1 MHLVKIVRLLL
12 VAPAYAA
19 VCPLSG
25 PVFPPPRSLSSSTFF
40 QSSLRDLQNTLQAT
54 LANNTGPFIASD
66 TFSIQIFSTS
76 DDGKPLFDFHR
87 RGGGL
92 SKDLKLDGDAIY
104 RMASV
109 SKLITSYLLLLQAG
123 DGVWAEKATA
133 HIPELAG
140 KQYWD
145 EITVGALAGYISGVT
160 SERTCRYLLLGVRC

>member
-1 MHLVKIVRLLL
+1 MRPAKSVGLFL

-25 PVFPPPRSLSSSTFF
+25 PVFPPPRSLSSSSFF
-40 QSSLRDLQNTLQAT
+40 QSSLGDLRNTLET
-54 LANNTGPFIASD
+54 TFSNGSGPLNAND
-66 TFSIQIFSTS
+66 TFSIQIFSTA

-87 RGGGL
+87 RGVGL
-92 SKDLKLDGDAIY
+92 SKELKLDGDAIY

-109 SKLITSYLLLLQAG
+109 SKLITTYLLLLQAG
-123 DGVWAEKATA
+123 DGVWAEKATK

-145 EITVGALAGYISGVT
+145 EVTVGALAGYISGVT
-160 SERTCRYLLLGVRC
+160 SERR